1 MTAPV
6 LRAVPAYVG
15 IGANL
20 GKAIESV
27 QQAIAAL
34 HQIPQT
40 SWVASSSLYASAPVD
55 ATGPDF
61 INAVVRLD
69 TRLDA
74 ETLLKHL
81 QEIEQQFGRER
92 PFRNAPRTLDLDLL
106 LMGATQMHSAALE
119 LPHPRMT
126 QRAFVLEPLLELDA
140 QIVIPG
146 KGPASG
152 FLEKV
157 ADQVITRI
165 RQ

>member
-1 MTAPV
+1 MTASEV
-6 LRAVPAYVG
+6 SAVPAYVG

-20 GKAIESV
+20 GDAIESV
-27 QQAIAAL
+27 RQAIAAM
-34 HQIPQT
+34 HHIAQT
-40 SWVASSSLYASAPVD
+40 TWVASSSLYASAPVD

-74 ETLLKHL
+74 ESLLKHL
-81 QEIEQQFGRER
+81 QDIERQYGRER

-106 LMGATQMHSAALE
+106 LMGSTQMHSATLE
-119 LPHPRMT
+119 LPHPRLT

-140 QIVIPG
+140 GLVIPG
-146 KGPASG
+146 KGPASAY
-152 FLEKV
+152 LEKV

-165 RQ
+165 KQ